1 MRLILASGS
10 AVRAAMLAN
19 AGVPHDIRVADV
31 DEDAAKKRLL
41 AERADMRAVAEA
53 LAELKALR
61 VSAVDPGA
69 LVLGADQ
76 VLAFEGRLL
85 SKVKSM
91 GEAHEILSQLRGK
104 THELLSAAV
113 LAKAGAPIWKY
124 VSRAVL
130 HMRNFSDRFLD
141 DYLASEGD
149 DLLKGVGCYRIEGRG
164 VQLFER
170 IEGDNFTIMGLPLL
184 PLLGALREQGVIAS

>member
-19 AGVPHDIRVADV
+19 AGVLHEIRVADV

-41 AERADMRAVAEA
+41 AERADMRVVAEA
-53 LAELKALR
+53 LAELKALH

-85 SKVKSM
+85 SKAKSM
-91 GEAHEILSQLRGK
+91 SEAHEILSQLRGK

-113 LAKAGAPIWKY
+113 LAKAGAPVWKH
-124 VSRAVL
+124 VGRAVL
-130 HMRNFSDRFLD
+130 HMRNFSDGFLD

-184 PLLGALREQGVIAS
+184 PLLGALREQGVLAS

>member
-10 AVRAAMLAN
+10 AVRAAMLVN

-41 AERADMRAVAEA
+41 AQGADMRAVAEA
-53 LAELKALR
+53 LAELKALH
-61 VSAVDPGA
+61 VSSADPGA
-69 LVLGADQ
+69 VVVGADQ

-85 SKVKSM
+85 SKAKSM
-91 GEAHEILSQLRGK
+91 SEAHEILSQLRGK

-113 LAKAGAPIWKY
+113 LAKAGAPLWKH
-124 VSRAVL
+124 VGCAVL

-141 DYLASEGD
+141 DYLASEGE

-170 IEGDNFTIMGLPLL
+170 IDGDNFTIMGLPLL

>member
-10 AVRAAMLAN
+10 AVRAAMLAH
-19 AGVPHDIRVADV
+19 AGVPYDIRVADV
-31 DEDAAKKRLL
+31 DEDAAKNRLL
-41 AERADMRAVAEA
+41 AEGADMRAIAEA
-53 LAELKALR
+53 LAELKALH
-61 VSAVDPGA
+61 VSANDPDA

-85 SKVKSM
+85 SKAKSM
-91 GEAHEILSQLRGK
+91 REAREVLSQLRGK
-104 THELLSAAV
+104 THELLSVAV

-124 VSRAVL
+124 VGRAGL

-141 DYLASEGD
+141 EYLASEGE

-170 IEGDNFTIMGLPLL
+170 IEGDNFTIMGLPLF
-184 PLLGALREQGVIAS
+184 PLLGALREQGMIAS